1 MLKLI
6 CNSEATKDEQKGKII
21 LLAPPLFLSSQ
32 TSSFK
37 TLFAKEKNKT
47 LLLSKICLS
56 TSKQFLVNGSSWVSR
71 CLCTGIFS
79 LDKFYLLVTEETW
92 QSSQKMFQKG
102 WTRDKKMKMCSKT
115 SPNKYLCFCYCC
127 FFCQPINFVSQLIS
141 ESRPSSPEQP
151 PAVHIYVCHIMK
163 RPWVQRRGTGR
174 RSVTGSTGI
183 NKRFWQHFIKML
195 RY

>member
-102 WTRDKKMKMCSKT
+102 WTRDNKMKMCSKT
-115 SPNKYLCFCYCC
+115 SPNKYQAFQSRTATSCSYLCLSYYEEVLGPEAGYWS
-127 FFCQPINFVSQLIS
+127 PI
-141 ESRPSSPEQP
+141 
-151 PAVHIYVCHIMK
+151 CH
-163 RPWVQRRGTGR
+163 RLHW
-174 RSVTGSTGI
+174 
-183 NKRFWQHFIKML
+183 NK
-195 RY
+195 